1 MNNLIPNQY
10 GSYTESCSF
19 QAKINYL
26 SLKGK
31 TKQEVINTIG
41 LLFNDIHADV
51 WMYRISY
58 QASLFRENYLYLYFV
73 NNRLHG
79 IESKLFKHG

>member
-1 MNNLIPNQY
+1 MEATQKLAHSKQ
-10 GSYTESCSF
+10 
-19 QAKINYL
+19 KINYL

-58 QASLFRENYLYLYFV
+58 QASLFRKNYLYLYFV
-73 NNRLHG
+73 NNSVHG
-79 IESKLFKHG
+79 IESKRFNRG

>member
-1 MNNLIPNQY
+1 MEATQKLTHSKQ
-10 GSYTESCSF
+10 
-19 QAKINYL
+19 KINYL

-58 QASLFRENYLYLYFV
+58 QASLFRKNYLYLYFV
-73 NNRLHG
+73 NNRVHG
-79 IESKLFKHG
+79 IESKRFKRG

>member
-1 MNNLIPNQY
+1 MEATQKLAHSKQ
-10 GSYTESCSF
+10 
-19 QAKINYL
+19 KINYL

-41 LLFNDIHADV
+41 LLFNDINADV

-58 QASLFRENYLYLYFV
+58 QASLFRKNYLYLYFV
-73 NNRLHG
+73 NNRVHG
-79 IESKLFKHG
+79 IESKRFKRG